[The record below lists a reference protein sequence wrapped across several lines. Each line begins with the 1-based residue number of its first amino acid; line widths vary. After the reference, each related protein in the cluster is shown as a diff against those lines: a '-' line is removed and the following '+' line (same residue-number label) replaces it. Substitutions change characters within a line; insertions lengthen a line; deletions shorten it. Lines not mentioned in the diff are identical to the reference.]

1 MVTSLEKSNV
11 VENIDLV
18 SFLQRQ
24 GMTPV
29 RETRNAKFGTTLVYF
44 SPFRNE
50 KNPSFEVFP
59 EANKWIDRAEMDRT
73 GDVLNF
79 VARMKN
85 VPDTPANLNEIIKA
99 TVEAN
104 GGVLLDLPK
113 REYRPREEEKPR
125 IVIDKVSTIW
135 YNSLVDYL
143 NRRCISLDTARLFCK
158 QVHYTKLNH
167 EGVPSKEKVD
177 IGFPNDHNGNSR
189 KADKDGGWELRME
202 SEKKIMPDG
211 STYQYSS
218 KICNAKEP
226 SYIVDGKNT
235 INIFEGFF
243 DMLSA
248 AEQKKRIGK
257 DPMADDYIV
266 LNSVAL
272 ADKVI
277 KKLDSMNLDG
287 KRVKLFLD
295 NDNAG
300 NVATEKIM
308 TALQEKGVDVKDWR
322 HIMGSHKDLNE
333 WHIADTKNLMES
345 QKLVLDKGTFKEKK
359 TEIKNDV
366 KVQEQ
371 KVQQTKKIETPH
383 VQKKVKMKL

>member
-1 MVTSLEKSNV
+1 MSTSLSKNDV
-11 VENIDLV
+11 LNIDLV
-18 SFLQRQ
+18 SFLERQ
-24 GMTPV
+24 GMSPV
-29 RETRNAKFGTTLVYF
+29 RETRNSKFGTTLVYF

-59 EANKWIDRAEMDRT
+59 DAYPQKWIDRAEMDRT
-73 GDVLNF
+73 GNILTL

-85 VPDTPANLNEIIKA
+85 IPDTPGNLNEIITA
-99 TVEAN
+99 TAEAY
-104 GGVLLDLPK
+104 GGVILDLPK

-125 IVIDKVSTIW
+125 IVVSKVNSIW

-158 QVHYTKLNH
+158 QVHYTKLNQD
-167 EGVPSKEKVD
+167 GVPSKERVD

-202 SEKKIMPDG
+202 SEPRTMPDG
-211 STYQYSS
+211 STYQYTS

-226 SYIVDGKNT
+226 SYLLDGKNT

-257 DPMADDYIV
+257 DPTSDDYIV

-277 KKLDSMNLDG
+277 KKLESMDLSG

-295 NDNAG
+295 NDKAG
-300 NVATEKIM
+300 NDATQKIM
-308 TALQEKGVDVKDWR
+308 NALQDKVEIKDWR
-322 HIMGSHKDLNE
+322 HIMGDHKDLNE
-333 WHIADTKNLMES
+333 WHIANTKSLLES
-345 QKLVLDKGTFKEKK
+345 QKIVLDKGMFKEKI
-359 TEIKNDV
+359 TEIKKEV

-371 KVQQTKKIETPH
+371 HSQQKKKVEPP
-383 VQKKVKMKL
+383 VQKKIKMKH